1 MAQDSTNAPTP
12 APAAPAPAAP
22 KPAVAAAPA
31 PKPAPVLKGSNI
43 VRLQVK
49 EGKVISEGGAVMRE
63 GTVFLATLDRAK
75 QLADV
80 ATIIPDAPVAD
91 NRMVGTDQ
99 GVKRDA

>member
-1 MAQDSTNAPTP
+1 
-12 APAAPAPAAP
+12 
-22 KPAVAAAPA
+22 
-31 PKPAPVLKGSNI
+31 
-43 VRLQVK
+43 VK
-49 EGKVISEGGAVMRE
+49 EGKVISEGGAIMRE

-80 ATIIPDAPVAD
+80 ATIIPDAPVTD